1 MPVAQV
7 IAVCISERKGEKK
20 SDVGRCLLLDGLGL
34 DGDAHAGYQHR
45 QVSLLAEESIQKIRE
60 KGIDVGPGDFAEN
73 LTTSGIDL
81 VSLPVGTQ
89 LAVGRRILLEISQ
102 IGKTCHSRCAIYRQV
117 GDCVMPREGVFA
129 RVLQGGYVR
138 KGDPI
143 AVIDEQ
149 E

>member
-1 MPVAQV
+1 VAQV